1 MGGVKRDAPG
11 LGLGS
16 GWLEIITPLICQ
28 WNLSVATWSQS
39 PRPLGEE
46 LLEASR
52 GISGRFSAHTRR
64 CQKQIFTSWKLLTIW
79 GAHILGDCLLHS
91 LVSKEGHSFWRM
103 SLATWS
109 TRSQGGSI
117 SCQSRDAHCRFPV
130 ACMFHPPAKPSM
142 VATLQP
148 YPSPISWSS
157 ACRIY
162 KKVVCLPL
170 SLSTGH
176 ISH

>member
-1 MGGVKRDAPG
+1 MELVRCDVE
-11 LGLGS
+11 L
-16 GWLEIITPLICQ
+16 
-28 WNLSVATWSQS
+28 V
-39 PRPLGEE
+39 PRPPGEE

-52 GISGRFSAHTRR
+52 GISGRFSAHRR
-64 CQKQIFTSWKLLTIW
+64 RYQKQIFTSWKLLTIW
-79 GAHILGDCLLHS
+79 GAHIPGNCLLHS
-91 LVSKEGHSFWRM
+91 LMSKEGHSFWRM

-109 TRSQGGSI
+109 TRSQGRSI

-130 ACMFHPPAKPSM
+130 AYMFHPPAKPSM

-148 YPSPISWSS
+148 YSSPISWSS

-170 SLSTGH
+170 FSPQA
-176 ISH
+176 ISRTKRKPDTRTATKKDNV